1 PGRTPHPQGRA
12 RRTRPPSR
20 GFAAMTTPC
29 FVGIDV
35 SKARPDG
42 HTRPDGAAFQVPNDD
57 AGIAALV
64 ARLRP
69 RAPERI
75 VVEATGGLEEPLVIA
90 LAAAGLAVV
99 AINPRQARDFAK
111 ATGKL
116 AKTDATD
123 AAALAH
129 FAELM
134 RPAIRPLPDEAA
146 RELRALLTRRRQLVE
161 M

>member
-1 PGRTPHPQGRA
+1 
-12 RRTRPPSR
+12 
-20 GFAAMTTPC
+20 MTTPC
-29 FVGIDV
+29 FVGIGV

-42 HTRPDGAAFQVPNDD
+42 HTRPDGTAFQAPGDD
-57 AGIAALV
+57 AGIA

-69 RAPERI
+69 RAPGRI
-75 VVEATGGLEEPLVIA
+75 VVEAAGGLEEPLVIA

-99 AINPRQARDFAK
+99 VINPRQARDFAK

-116 AKTDATD
+116 AKTDAID

-134 RPAIRPLPDEAA
+134 RPAVRPLPVAA
-146 RELRALLTRRRQLVE
+146 QPLASIEIIP
-161 M
+161 